1 MSSTFPSPL
10 IIDIPDVASSP
21 IFPVQRKSL
30 IDDQESPDGKPS
42 SVLGLKGLTRRK
54 ILLVRNNGS
63 QDFVTT
69 EGRDM
74 LVLSRKL
81 GEVLVIGNSITV
93 TVVAVDGDRVRLGI
107 VAPAEV
113 PVHREEVYQ
122 RIGNGSSSRCF
133 AECT

>member
-1 MSSTFPSPL
+1 
-10 IIDIPDVASSP
+10 
-21 IFPVQRKSL
+21 
-30 IDDQESPDGKPS
+30 
-42 SVLGLKGLTRRK
+42 
-54 ILLVRNNGS
+54 
-63 QDFVTT
+63 
-69 EGRDM
+69 M

-81 GEVLVIGNSITV
+81 GEVITIGNSITV

-113 PVHREEVYQ
+113 PIHREEIYQ

>member
-1 MSSTFPSPL
+1 MASPA
-10 IIDIPDVASSP
+10 ASWGWKAW
-21 IFPVQRKSL
+21 QR
-30 IDDQESPDGKPS
+30 G
-42 SVLGLKGLTRRK
+42 K

-69 EGRDM
+69 EGRNM

-107 VAPAEV
+107 AAPAEV
-113 PVHREEVYQ
+113 PVHREEIYQ
-122 RIGNGSSSRCF
+122 KIGNRSSSGCF
-133 AECT
+133 AACG

>member
-1 MSSTFPSPL
+1 
-10 IIDIPDVASSP
+10 
-21 IFPVQRKSL
+21 
-30 IDDQESPDGKPS
+30 
-42 SVLGLKGLTRRK
+42 
-54 ILLVRNNGS
+54 
-63 QDFVTT
+63 
-69 EGRDM
+69 M

-113 PVHREEVYQ
+113 PIHREEIYQ
-122 RIGNGSSSRCF
+122 KIGNRSSSLRF